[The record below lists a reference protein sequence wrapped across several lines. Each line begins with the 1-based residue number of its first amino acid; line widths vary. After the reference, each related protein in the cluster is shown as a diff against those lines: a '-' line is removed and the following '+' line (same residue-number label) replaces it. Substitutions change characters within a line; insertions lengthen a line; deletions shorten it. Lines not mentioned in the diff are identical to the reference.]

1 MRNLLFACCFI
12 FSTTAFAQL
21 SENVTNNSSSG
32 IEKKDRSTNDL
43 KSSNFSFGVSL
54 NPTISW
60 LNVGHDD
67 LQTDGATINGGVGLL
82 AEYSVNRLIS
92 LVSGLNFNMP
102 GGYVYDNASMNDITT
117 KNNYLIQLYTLE
129 LPLMVKFKTLP
140 ADNIIYYA
148 QGGVGAG
155 YRIGSK
161 ELHRA
166 SESQYSDK
174 KSSFNSY
181 SNPFLLN
188 YAIGFG
194 ASYNTGKKYRVFGE
208 INYKSSVTSIAS
220 TDGYTLS
227 GRYLT
232 TPVPKLVSGNM
243 VFSVGVMF

>member
-12 FSTTAFAQL
+12 LSTTAFARI
-21 SENVTNNSSSG
+21 SENANNDSISA
-32 IEKKDRSTNDL
+32 IEKKDKSTVDL
-43 KSSNFSFGVSL
+43 KASNFSFGVSL
-54 NPTISW
+54 NPAISW
-60 LNVGHDD
+60 LNIEHDD
-67 LQTDGATINGGVGLL
+67 LQTDGATINGGVGII

-102 GGYVYDNASMNDITT
+102 GGYTYDNASMNDIST

-129 LPLMVKFKTLP
+129 LPLTVKFKTLP
-140 ADNIIYYA
+140 SDNIVYYT

-166 SESQYSDK
+166 GGSQYSDK

-188 YAIGFG
+188 YTVGLG
-194 ASYNTGKKYRVFGE
+194 ASYNTGKKYRIFGE
-208 INYKSSVTSIAS
+208 INYKSSLTDIAS

-232 TPVPKLVSGNM
+232 TPTPEIFSGNM